1 MHHAAKAG
9 GPFPTDYV
17 AAALIIMAIAF
28 GPAVTW
34 LLGL

>member
-1 MHHAAKAG
+1 MHHAGKAR
-9 GPFPTDYV
+9 GPFPIDYL

>member
-9 GPFPTDYV
+9 GPFPIDYV

-28 GPAVTW
+28 GRAVTW